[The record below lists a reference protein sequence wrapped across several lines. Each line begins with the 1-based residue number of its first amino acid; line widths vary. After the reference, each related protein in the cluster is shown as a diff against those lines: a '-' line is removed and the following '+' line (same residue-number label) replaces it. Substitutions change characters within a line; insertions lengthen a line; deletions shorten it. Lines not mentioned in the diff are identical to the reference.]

1 MVCYI
6 IVLSERILD
15 YMMQFEMQ
23 LDLYLVMV
31 NNDIVLLEISHIFF
45 FSDDAV
51 LSVNEGCFFKILINI
66 YLPILTPWFR
76 AKNKRMKISILL
88 KGREFFVK
96 IKI

>member
-31 NNDIVLLEISHIFF
+31 NNDSL
-45 FSDDAV
+45 A
-51 LSVNEGCFFKILINI
+51 
-66 YLPILTPWFR
+66 
-76 AKNKRMKISILL
+76 
-88 KGREFFVK
+88 
-96 IKI
+96 

>member
-31 NNDIVLLEISHIFF
+31 NNDIVLLEISDIF

-51 LSVNEGCFFKILINI
+51 LSINEGCFFKILINI
-66 YLPILTPWFR
+66 YLPIITPWFR

>member
-51 LSVNEGCFFKILINI
+51 LSVNE
-66 YLPILTPWFR
+66 
-76 AKNKRMKISILL
+76 
-88 KGREFFVK
+88 
-96 IKI
+96 

>member
-31 NNDIVLLEISHIFF
+31 NNDIVLLEISDIF

-51 LSVNEGCFFKILINI
+51 LSINEGCFLKILINI
-66 YLPILTPWFR
+66 YLPIITSWFR
-76 AKNKRMKISILL
+76 AKNKRMKISILP

>member
-31 NNDIVLLEISHIFF
+31 NNDIVLLEISDIF

-51 LSVNEGCFFKILINI
+51 LSINEGFF
-66 YLPILTPWFR
+66 
-76 AKNKRMKISILL
+76 L
-88 KGREFFVK
+88 KS
-96 IKI
+96 

>member
-31 NNDIVLLEISHIFF
+31 NNDIVLLEISDIF

-51 LSVNEGCFFKILINI
+51 LSINEGCFFKILINI
-66 YLPILTPWFR
+66 YLPIIRFR

>member
-31 NNDIVLLEISHIFF
+31 NNDIVLLEISDIF

-51 LSVNEGCFFKILINI
+51 LSINEGCFFKILINI
-66 YLPILTPWFR
+66 YLPIITPWFR
-76 AKNKRMKISILL
+76 AKNKRMKISVLL